1 MLGIARLI
9 LWLPASPASPNR
21 VPSSFTLPHR
31 IPSCAVLSQFTAPSL
46 AGSIFIECKCAWR
59 KHIYLR
65 WAAYLF
71 GKWFCI
77 CQQQQQQQ
85 PQLPTPFPFHVLI
98 TSGDNLHFNLVQAL
112 CFDSHWPP
120 AAADSDSVSVL
131 RLPRGSI
138 RQLPNEVCEF
148 TFGTFQLFN
157 LHSEWNCCIL
167 WLLLLIY
174 CIGSE
179 NNVIK
184 FKRRQ
189 HSRTLLLL
197 LSSSSMLLSM
207 EDQRKVQWA
216 KEVHTNACTGSFD
229 WVNR

>member
-9 LWLPASPASPNR
+9 LWLPASPASPTR
-21 VPSSFTLPHR
+21 VPSSFTLTHR

-85 PQLPTPFPFHVLI
+85 PQLPTPFSFHVLI
-98 TSGDNLHFNLVQAL
+98 TSGDNLHFNLVRAL

-131 RLPRGSI
+131 RLPWGSI
-138 RQLPNEVCEF
+138 RQLPNEVCEMCEF

-157 LHSEWNCCIL
+157 LHSEWNCCSL
-167 WLLLLIY
+167 WLLLLISFTK
-174 CIGSE
+174 SE
-179 NNVIK
+179 EK
-184 FKRRQ
+184 
-189 HSRTLLLL
+189 SY
-197 LSSSSMLLSM
+197 
-207 EDQRKVQWA
+207 
-216 KEVHTNACTGSFD
+216 
-229 WVNR
+229 